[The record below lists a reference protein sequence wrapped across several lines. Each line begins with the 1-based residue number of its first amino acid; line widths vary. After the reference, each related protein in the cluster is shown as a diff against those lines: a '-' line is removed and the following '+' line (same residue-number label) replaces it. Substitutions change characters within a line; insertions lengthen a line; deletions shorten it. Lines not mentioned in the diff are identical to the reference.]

1 MKACKLF
8 KVFTLI
14 IIILISCNYYKVFS
28 QVLLVNPAAE
38 GGFENGTAFAD
49 NGWTVVNGTINMW
62 YLGTATIPSGGGIR
76 TAYISNDGAVTNAYG
91 TGVAKS
97 VHFYRSVTVPAG
109 ATNVNLSFLLKSRG
123 EQTDWDQLLVCRGSG
138 AITAG
143 TPNSTNTSWTGYTNI
158 FTQNSTATWSS
169 YQTVNLTSLAGV
181 AGTTFNLVFNWKND
195 GNSSGIQPPASVDN
209 ISLSYVPS
217 GVTANATVGA
227 PASQI
232 SAGDINSTATS
243 SGTAVDVF
251 KFKITDPGTVDAFA
265 SKVTQVQIKK
275 SSGTADWSDQI
286 AGAELWD
293 GVSQITTG
301 TPVITDA
308 DITFPI
314 TSGNLNIA
322 SGTNKDITLK
332 IWLNSSNIVDNS
344 TMVFKV
350 DASPHGFF
358 ADVSSSTAF
367 QTTVTAVTGNT
378 MTVRVTATKLI
389 FTTQPSATCNTNTN
403 LVTQAVVKATDNNG
417 NTDINR
423 TDNVTV
429 TNSGTLGMVNTPA
442 SLTAGV
448 CTFPAN
454 FQFTQPGTVTITVAE
469 NPSAGFTD
477 ATSSSIEVKESTQ
490 WAKSYQGTS
499 EDNDNGYCIVK
510 DASNNIYIG
519 GAFRTTVDA
528 DPSAGTYNLTVS
540 GSTQAAFFSKHNE
553 FGELVWS
560 KKINSASGENII
572 QGITIDGSGNIYI
585 TGQFQGNNF
594 DVDLSGTV
602 TASDLSSAGS
612 NDIFYAKYDNNGN
625 YVWAYRIGGTG
636 SDYGKSIALDGS
648 NNVYITGWFSNVTVD
663 FNPSGTTND
672 LTNSGGADIFYA
684 KYDNNGS
691 YQWAQ
696 KIGGTSDDYS
706 QCIKVDAGS
715 NNVFICGSFKTANV
729 DFDPSGTTN
738 SLSTTGSG
746 DEDGFVAKYS
756 TATGA
761 YQWAF
766 KIGGGASATDDEI
779 VQSLV
784 LDASD
789 NVYITGKMMYS
800 TIDFDPS
807 PAKASYNLT
816 TIGSVDCFYA
826 KYSSASALT
835 WAKNIGTAGNTVY
848 GNGLFVSSNDLYI
861 VGYFTGTID
870 FDPDAGT
877 ENRTAVASV
886 DMFFSQYNSSDGS
899 FLCKGSVGGSGID
912 YANDVVGGSGS
923 GSFQIIGWFSG
934 TDVEF
939 DPLYSS
945 TKLSSGTAGGYS
957 DIFIA
962 SYFNF
967 KVGGTG
973 CVIGLP
979 VELLNF
985 NAKLNNNNIDVL
997 WTTAS
1002 EYNNDYF
1009 QLERSYDGINYEY
1022 LSKIDGAGN
1031 SNSILDYYHEDKS
1044 VDFNNTVVY
1053 YKLIQYDFD
1062 GRSHSYFTSCKITNT
1077 YNNIIKNV
1085 RFNNEENDLEILL
1098 NSNNDS
1104 ELKIKIQDIRGS
1116 LLNQKTIDIIKGNN
1130 KIELNFN
1137 YLNSGVYLVTI
1148 SFNNNIETKKF
1159 IKY

>member
-1 MKACKLF
+1 MK
-8 KVFTLI
+8 LI
-14 IIILISCNYYKVFS
+14 IIFSLLIYIIISNININLYC
-28 QVLLVNPAAE
+28 QVLLVNPLAE
-38 GGFENGTAFAD
+38 GGFENGSGFSD
-49 NGWTVVNGTINMW
+49 NGWTEVNGTINMW
-62 YLGTATIPSGGGIR
+62 YLGSATIPLGGGSR
-76 TAYISNDGAVTNAYG
+76 TAYISNDGSTTNAYG

-97 VHFYRSVTVPAG
+97 VHFYRSVTVPAS
-109 ATNVNLSFLLKSRG
+109 ASNIYLSFLLKSRG
-123 EQTDWDQLLVCRGSG
+123 EQTDYDQLLVCSGTGS
-138 AITAG
+138 ITAG
-143 TPNSTNTSWTGYTNI
+143 TPNSTNTSWTGYTNR

-169 YQTVNLTSLAGV
+169 YQTVGV
-181 AGTTFNLVFNWKND
+181 STLPTGTYNIVFTWKND

-209 ISLSYVPS
+209 ISLSYVPT
-217 GVTANATVGA
+217 GITTNATVGA

-232 SAGDINSTATS
+232 SAGDINSTSTT
-243 SGTAVDVF
+243 SGTAIEVF
-251 KFKITDPGTVDAFA
+251 KFKITNANATLPA
-265 SKVTQVQIKK
+265 KITQVKIRKN
-275 SSGTADWSDQI
+275 SGNADWSDHI

-301 TPVITDA
+301 TPVITDGF
-308 DITFPI
+308 ITIPI
-314 TSGNLNIA
+314 TSGNFNIA
-322 SGTNKDITLK
+322 ASSNKDVTLK
-332 IWLNSSNIVDNS
+332 IWLNTSGIVDNS
-344 TMVFKV
+344 TMVFGV
-350 DASPHGFF
+350 TATAHDFYADATGGGTVFPI
-358 ADVSSSTAF
+358 
-367 QTTVTAVTGNT
+367 TVTAVAGNT

-389 FTTQPSATCNTNTN
+389 FTTQPSAYCNTNTN
-403 LVTQAVVKATDNNG
+403 LITQAIVKATDNNG
-417 NTDINR
+417 NTDVNR
-423 TDNVTV
+423 IDNVTV
-429 TNSGTLGMVNTPA
+429 TNSGTLGMANTPA

-448 CTFPAN
+448 CTFSTN

-490 WAKSYQGTS
+490 WARSYQGTT
-499 EDNDNGYCIVK
+499 EANDNGYCIAK
-510 DASNNIYIG
+510 DASDNIYIA

-553 FGELVWS
+553 FGELIWS
-560 KKINSASGENII
+560 KKINSSSGENII
-572 QGITIDGSGNIYI
+572 QGITLDGSGNIYI

-602 TASDLSSAGS
+602 TASDLTSAGS

-636 SDYGKSIALDGS
+636 SDYGNSIALDGS

-663 FNPSGTTND
+663 FDPSGSTNS
-672 LTNSGGADIFYA
+672 LTNAGSTDIFYA
-684 KYDNNGS
+684 KYDNNGA

-696 KIGGTSDDYS
+696 RIGGTSDDYS

-715 NNVFICGSFKTANV
+715 SNVYICGNFKTANV

-779 VQSLV
+779 VNSLV

-789 NVYITGKMMYS
+789 NVYITGKMQYS

-826 KYSSASALT
+826 KYSSAGALT
-835 WAKNIGTAGNTVY
+835 WAKNIGTASNTVY

-870 FDPDAGT
+870 FDPDAGV
-877 ENRTAVASV
+877 ENRTAIASV
-886 DMFFSQYNSSDGS
+886 DMFFSQYNSSNGS

-912 YANDVVGGSGS
+912 YANDVVGGGAS
-923 GSFQIIGWFSG
+923 GSFQIVGWFSG

-945 TKLSSGTAGGYS
+945 TKLTSGTAGGFS
-957 DIFIA
+957 DIFLA
-962 SYFNF
+962 SYYNF

-979 VELLNF
+979 VELLYF

-997 WTTAS
+997 WATAT

-1009 QLERSYDGINYEY
+1009 QLEKSYDGVNYEY
-1022 LSKIDGAGN
+1022 LTKIKGAGS
-1031 SNSILDYYHEDKS
+1031 SNQILNYKFKDIS
-1044 VDFNNTVVY
+1044 VDFKNSNVY
-1053 YKLIQYDFD
+1053 YKLTQFDYD
-1062 GRSHSYFTSCKITNT
+1062 GKSYSYFTNCRLASLQDEEFVKIF
-1077 YNNIIKNV
+1077 YNSVTSQLELSII
-1085 RFNNEENDLEILL
+1085 NNDNSFLLL
-1098 NSNNDS
+1098 NVIDS
-1104 ELKIKIQDIRGS
+1104 KGVILKNLYIENENSDVKIDCEN
-1116 LLNQKTIDIIKGNN
+1116 LK
-1130 KIELNFN
+1130 
-1137 YLNSGVYLVTI
+1137 SGVYIAYIYL
-1148 SFNNNIETKKF
+1148 NNKYVYKKF